1 MLLLTKVNNC
11 VKLSNLMDL
20 RCSYNALM
28 TPSGTFI
35 HLFPMF
41 KNTAWQNSLVLLAF
55 GFVYCDKT
63 NL

>member
-35 HLFPMF
+35 HLFAMF
-41 KNTAWQNSLVLLAF
+41 KNTALQNFLVLFAF
-55 GFVYCDKT
+55 GCVYCDKT